1 MEFLTPMV
9 VNKHMITK
17 TLSKYL
23 FLAFLIVASDAAIS
37 QKPSSDLLPE
47 ANREFSF
54 DYQDIQPIKF
64 DSFAAA
70 AEWAD
75 VVAVAQVVN
84 VDYELTRDINAKGQA
99 FLNVLVPYK
108 GTQRNDLLIVSSK
121 GFEEHVCYYPD
132 RDGEGERFLVF
143 LKAANSDGE
152 YHGFK
157 PYCQLQVLLTDTGEY
172 ALRYPL
178 DIDFALAPE
187 SIKKL
192 AFNDPHSQIDA
203 TEWTGLAR
211 EAHQQKYQSTLE
223 EDEDMFQK
231 YYFLNYTQGVM
242 IYEIRKL
249 MGLKAKP
256 RISSKQM

>member
-1 MEFLTPMV
+1 MK
-9 VNKHMITK
+9 NITRI
-17 TLSKYL
+17 KYL
-23 FLAFLIVASDAAIS
+23 LFMVMFIIAIS
-37 QKPSSDLLPE
+37 ASGQSTKSDLLPE
-47 ANREFSF
+47 ANRDFSF

-64 DSFAAA
+64 ESFAAA

-75 VVAVAQVVN
+75 VVAVAQVIN
-84 VDYELTRDINAKGQA
+84 VDYEQTRDINTKGQA

-108 GTQRNDLLIVSSK
+108 GTQRNELLIVSSK
-121 GFEEHVCYYPD
+121 GFDDHVCYYPD

-152 YHGFK
+152 YHGFN
-157 PYCQLQVLLTDTGEY
+157 PYCQLQVLLTDTGEF

-187 SIKKL
+187 SIRTL
-192 AFNDPHSQIDA
+192 NFNDPHSQIDA

-211 EAHQQKYQSTLE
+211 AAHQQKYQSTLE
-223 EDEDMFQK
+223 EDEDTFQK

-249 MGLKAKP
+249 MNLKVQP